1 MKRPPLP
8 LARLAARRVASTVYG
23 LTTLDSRGRVADRA
37 AMRALDWVPGRRLDI
52 REHAGLIVVA
62 ADEQGVFAVTKEGHL
77 RLPAVVRQ
85 WCGLAAGDRV
95 FLAAEP
101 DASRLVVHPPAA
113 LDAMIA
119 QAHAAA
125 LGGDDA

>member
-8 LARLAARRVASTVYG
+8 LARLVSRRVAGTVYG
-23 LTTLDSRGRVADRA
+23 LATLDSRGRVADRT
-37 AMRALDWVPGRRLDI
+37 AMRALGWTPGRRLDI
-52 REHAGLIVVA
+52 REHAGLIIVA
-62 ADEQGVFAVTKEGHL
+62 ADQQGVFAVTKEGHL

-95 FLAAEP
+95 FLAAVPE
-101 DASRLVVHPPAA
+101 ASRLVVHPPAA
-113 LDAMIA
+113 LDGMIA

-125 LGGDDA
+125 LGGDGA

>member
-8 LARLAARRVASTVYG
+8 LARLAARRAASTVYG
-23 LTTLDSRGRVADRA
+23 LATLDSRGRVADRT
-37 AMRALDWVPGRRLDI
+37 AMGALGWAPGRRLDI
-52 REHAGLIVVA
+52 REHAGLIIVA
-62 ADEQGVFAVTKEGHL
+62 ADQQGVFAVTKEGHL

-95 FLAAEP
+95 FLVAEP

-119 QAHAAA
+119 RAHAAA
-125 LGGDDA
+125 LGGDCT

>member
-1 MKRPPLP
+1 
-8 LARLAARRVASTVYG
+8 
-23 LTTLDSRGRVADRA
+23 
-37 AMRALDWVPGRRLDI
+37 MRALGWTPGHRLDI
-52 REHAGLIVVA
+52 REHAGLIIVA
-62 ADEQGVFAVTKEGHL
+62 ADQQGVFAVTKEGHL

-85 WCGLAAGDRV
+85 WCGLTAGDRV

-125 LGGDDA
+125 LGGDGA